1 MHRACQHIIFK
12 DEGHKTFFQDMVKK
26 VRYQDCYH
34 EALIYTLG
42 ICDDTRKQFER
53 IYDLKSGLIKPKCL
67 HEGWQTGSSLKVV
80 RLAFNLYTDVTPTK
94 DLYRKK
100 DEMLRECGEYSVS
113 DIFCSNFAPYSYEK
127 AIHLKAKKKV
137 KKR

>member
-1 MHRACQHIIFK
+1 MTINFRNEEHQEFYNEK
-12 DEGHKTFFQDMVKK
+12 MKE
-26 VRYQDCYH
+26 VRYRDCYH

-42 ICDDTRKQFER
+42 ICADTRQQFER

-100 DEMLRECGEYSVS
+100 DEMLRECNEYSVS
-113 DIFCSNFAPYSYEK
+113 NIFCSNVAPYFWQ
-127 AIHLKAKKKV
+127 AIQIRYPEYCKEESFNV
-137 KKR
+137 